1 MTQDFRF
8 RTDQQVCGVRA
19 TALIVQD
26 GKIYLNRNEQGR
38 FYTIGGAIRCGE
50 TTEEAVKRE
59 VKEEI
64 NLDID
69 VERLAF
75 VVENTFCKYGV
86 NFHNIEFHYLVKPLG
101 EPDDE
106 MVEGSE
112 RRSCEWIELADINAI
127 DLVPAFLKTELTNLS
142 TNVKHIVI
150 MEDRED

>member
-8 RTDQQVCGVRA
+8 KTDQQICGVRA

-26 GKIYLNRNEQGR
+26 DKIYLNRNEQGR
-38 FYTIGGAIRCGE
+38 YYTIGGAIQVGE

-59 VKEEI
+59 VKEEVG
-64 NLDID
+64 LDVN
-69 VERLAF
+69 VERLTF
-75 VVENTFCKYGV
+75 VVENTFCQDGV

-101 EPDDE
+101 EPGVE

-112 RRSCEWIELADINAI
+112 RRSCEWVDLVDINAI
-127 DLVPAFLKTELTNLS
+127 DLVPAFLKTELTKLS
-142 TNVKHIVI
+142 TDVKHISI